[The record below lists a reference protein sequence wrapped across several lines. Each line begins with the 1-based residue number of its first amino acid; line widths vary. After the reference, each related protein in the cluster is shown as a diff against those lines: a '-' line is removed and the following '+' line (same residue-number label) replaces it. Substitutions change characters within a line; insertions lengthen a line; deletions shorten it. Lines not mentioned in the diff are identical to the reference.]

1 MVLPPARRVAAAA
14 LAPGLVP
21 LSVCSNTTPELS
33 PMNADICPVITNDP
47 AMKAIL
53 NRVETIARFDCSVLL
68 IGETGVGKELFADF
82 VHHASTRAGKS
93 FIKVEA
99 AALPHELLES
109 ELFGYERGAF
119 TSAFSSKKGLFEM
132 ASAGTLFLDD
142 IDDFPIELQ
151 AKLLRTIE
159 AREILRLGGTSPIRV
174 DIRLIAATKVDLV
187 DLVRRGLFRSD
198 LYYRLN
204 EIPVHIPPLRQRRE
218 DIPLLAAAFL
228 KRFAP
233 DRELVVGED
242 AQRALMAHSWPGNVR
257 ELRNVMRRVAIF
269 AEGGKV
275 RERDLPQEITCQT
288 TIRHDLTPN
297 WMQCLMN
304 EHPSSEEV
312 ESAYAEYLAN
322 AQLSFDEVVGC
333 VERNLLRFAL
343 RQAGGNQVR
352 AARSLRMNPSTFRDR
367 LKKYRLTPYAQS
379 WKSTLVPVA
388 SASQDS
394 PA

>member
-1 MVLPPARRVAAAA
+1 
-14 LAPGLVP
+14 
-21 LSVCSNTTPELS
+21 
-33 PMNADICPVITNDP
+33 
-47 AMKAIL
+47 
-53 NRVETIARFDCSVLL
+53 
-68 IGETGVGKELFADF
+68 
-82 VHHASTRAGKS
+82 
-93 FIKVEA
+93 
-99 AALPHELLES
+99 
-109 ELFGYERGAF
+109 
-119 TSAFSSKKGLFEM
+119 
-132 ASAGTLFLDD
+132 
-142 IDDFPIELQ
+142 
-151 AKLLRTIE
+151 
-159 AREILRLGGTSPIRV
+159 
-174 DIRLIAATKVDLV
+174 V

-275 RERDLPQEITCQT
+275 RKRDLPQEITCQT

-297 WMQCLMN
+297 WMLCLMN

-333 VERNLLRFAL
+333 IERNLLRFAL